1 MAAGAARS
9 GRISMLMKILT
20 SVLVYRSLTKG
31 KGTIAALIGARM
43 GRAGGLKGL
52 LAGGAGGAF
61 LAPILQHMLDS
72 MRHGGA
78 TTPKAVEET
87 LGEARIIWLMKQTG
101 MTRAELLAG
110 LAEVSGEAGRR
121 AR

>member
-1 MAAGAARS
+1 MALSAARS
-9 GRISMLMKILT
+9 GMSMLMKILT

-72 MRHGGA
+72 KRHGRA
-78 TTPKAVEET
+78 MTPKGVEET
-87 LGEARIIWLMKQTG
+87 LGDARILWLMKQTG
-101 MTRAELLAG
+101 MTRSELLSR
-110 LAEVSGEAGRR
+110 LAAT
-121 AR
+121 ARKD

>member
-1 MAAGAARS
+1 
-9 GRISMLMKILT
+9 
-20 SVLVYRSLTKG
+20 
-31 KGTIAALIGARM
+31 M

-52 LAGGAGGAF
+52 LAGGAGGAFF

-87 LGEARIIWLMKQTG
+87 LGEARILWLMKQTG

-110 LAEVSGEAGRR
+110 LAEVPGDAGRR

>member
-110 LAEVSGEAGRR
+110 LAAA
-121 AR
+121 ARKD